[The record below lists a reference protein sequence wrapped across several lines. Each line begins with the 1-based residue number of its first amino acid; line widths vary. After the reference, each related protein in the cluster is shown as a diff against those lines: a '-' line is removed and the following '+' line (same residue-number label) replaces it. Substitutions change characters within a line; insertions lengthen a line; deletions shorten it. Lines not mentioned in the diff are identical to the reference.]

1 MPSFFIILVVV
12 VYVLKSQL
20 SFSRHIRW
28 LKQFHFA
35 LDFVISNENEITVKI
50 MIQIYRTDKDKNN
63 WELIAPH
70 YDTDQFKTIMN
81 YSITHTSNNKKM
93 NWTNDAKLQDI

>member
-1 MPSFFIILVVV
+1 
-12 VYVLKSQL
+12 
-20 SFSRHIRW
+20 
-28 LKQFHFA
+28 
-35 LDFVISNENEITVKI
+35 

-63 WELIAPH
+63 WEFIAPH

-93 NWTNDAKLQDI
+93 NWTQMMQNCRTYRSVSAKFYD

>member
-1 MPSFFIILVVV
+1 MAI
-12 VYVLKSQL
+12 
-20 SFSRHIRW
+20 
-28 LKQFHFA
+28 A